1 MNKDLSLLLLG
12 IKGIGTKKLSDIW
25 SAIEFMHVDVQE
37 LLADDKKILEL
48 LNSLNPKK
56 ELTIEEISLARDHA
70 KRTFQLCTE
79 YAIGIMGKEEAL
91 YPKNLA
97 PLPKA
102 PFILYYKGNPRIL
115 NEMPSI
121 AVIGTRTPSNTGAK
135 AALRLGAVL
144 GQQGVAVVSGLAL
157 GCDTQ
162 AHKGCLSVGGHTV
175 AVLAEGLDAISPSS
189 NWELANE
196 ICANEGCLLSE
207 YPPLFRAQKGSFVQR
222 DYLESGISTGVI
234 MVEASLN
241 SGTMHTIK
249 YALEQKR
256 QVGVFVSPK
265 SKLLDDNLAGNALI
279 LEKKQGQRISSKEEL
294 DSFLMNCFPK
304 SKFIN

>member
-25 SAIEFMHVDVQE
+25 SAIDSMHVDVQG
-37 LLADDKKILEL
+37 LLAEDKKILEL
-48 LNSLNPKK
+48 LNSLNLKK
-56 ELTIEEISLARDHA
+56 ELNIEEISFARDHA
-70 KRTFQLCTE
+70 KRISQLCAE
-79 YAIGIMGKEEAL
+79 YAIGIMGKEEAM

-121 AVIGTRTPSNTGAK
+121 AVIGTRTPSNTGSK
-135 AALRLGAVL
+135 AALRFGAVL

-175 AVLAEGLDAISPSS
+175 AVLAEGLDVISPSS

-207 YPPLFRAQKGSFVQR
+207 YPPSFRAQRGSFVQR
-222 DYLESGISTGVI
+222 DYIESGVSNGVI
-234 MVEASLN
+234 VVEATLE
-241 SGTMHTIK
+241 SGTMHTVK
-249 YALEQKR
+249 FAQEQKR
-256 QVGVFVSPK
+256 QIGVFKRKENSYINEDKVSGNDY
-265 SKLLDDNLAGNALI
+265 LLSNQEGFP
-279 LEKKQGQRISSKEEL
+279 LESATDI
-294 DSFLMNCFPK
+294 DI
-304 SKFIN
+304 FIKGLK